1 MDIWLSFSQKIRNTW
16 PSDAHVSLVI
26 SISGGLCFSSVQIY
40 LNLVEFSLNVSKR
53 TVSICLYHSILQ
65 HCENLFASY
74 WFFILEFLS
83 LMSSYVLDSLC
94 LTLWGLYS
102 NLSISACQGV
112 KELKE
117 NAYES
122 ALNITQALKKH
133 KELLSC
139 IFIALDKEENTL
151 GSKTLIWTIKWYG
164 YNWLNR

>member
-1 MDIWLSFSQKIRNTW
+1 
-16 PSDAHVSLVI
+16 
-26 SISGGLCFSSVQIY
+26 
-40 LNLVEFSLNVSKR
+40 
-53 TVSICLYHSILQ
+53 
-65 HCENLFASY
+65 
-74 WFFILEFLS
+74 
-83 LMSSYVLDSLC
+83 MSSYVLDSLC

-139 IFIALDKEENTL
+139 IFIALDKEESTL
-151 GSKTLIWTIKWYG
+151 GSKTLI
-164 YNWLNR
+164 